1 MIIAAGSLLGGRYR
15 LDRQL
20 GKGAFAQVYLASD
33 ARLKRRVAVKLPESD
48 LIAQP
53 DLRLRFESAL
63 ERSAEIDHAN
73 ILGLYDYGDAEGA
86 LYLVTPYVE
95 GGTLAEKL
103 RQQGRLGLQATGD
116 YLAQAAAALDYAH
129 ERNLV
134 HGGLS
139 PRDLLL
145 RDNGKRLLI
154 ADFGLAQAFG
164 NANVGL
170 TAGQAQANVAYMA
183 PEQFQG
189 TAGRAADIYALG
201 CLLFEMLTG
210 AAPFA
215 GTPEQIKQAKETGTP
230 PSIIERSH
238 GQLPESLQ
246 IVIEIALAKRPEDRF
261 RSAGELAAAYQEAI
275 TAPVPTA
282 SGQVAP
288 RPPETAVTPVQVAQ
302 STVTAAPPPLA
313 SLATAPLQATGNAA
327 PPASGALSPA
337 QADAQVLAAQSWAW
351 KIAQSW
357 WVVFPFLTLSLLS
370 WAVFLYVGVRAR
382 RVRWLLWGAVYFVAL
397 VIVFTFTDT
406 SLAAWTI
413 LFAWF
418 GSIGHAAVIARPYL
432 RRLAGIQAFQ
442 NLRPWMF

>member
-33 ARLKRRVAVKLPESD
+33 VRLKRRVAVKLPEPD

-53 DLRLRFESAL
+53 DLRLRFEGAL
-63 ERSAEIDHAN
+63 ERSAEVDHAN
-73 ILGLYDYGDAEGA
+73 ILSIYDYGDAEGA
-86 LYLVTPYVE
+86 LYLIMPYVDS
-95 GGTLAEKL
+95 GTLAEKL

-134 HGGLS
+134 HGGLN
-139 PRDLLL
+139 PREMLL

-154 ADFGLAQAFG
+154 ADFGIAQAFG
-164 NANVGL
+164 SANIGL
-170 TAGQAQANVAYMA
+170 AAGQAQANVAYLA
-183 PEQFQG
+183 PEQSQG
-189 TAGRAADIYALG
+189 TAGRATDIYALG
-201 CLLFEMLTG
+201 CILFEMLTG
-210 AAPFA
+210 AAPFT
-215 GTPEQIKQAKETGTP
+215 GTPEQIKQSQETSAP

-238 GQLPESLQ
+238 GQLPEQLQ

-275 TAPVPTA
+275 AAPAPTA

-288 RPPETAVTPVQVAQ
+288 RPPETVVTPVQVAQ
-302 STVTAAPPPLA
+302 STVTATPPPLA
-313 SLATAPLQATGNAA
+313 SLATAPLQATGSAA
-327 PPASGALSPA
+327 SPAPGALSPA

-357 WVVFPFLTLSLLS
+357 WVVMPFLTLSLLS
-370 WAVFLYVGVRAR
+370 WAVFIYIGVRGR
-382 RVRWLLWGAVYFVAL
+382 RIRWLLWGLVYFIAV
-397 VIVFTFTDT
+397 VIIFTYTDT

-413 LFAWF
+413 LLSWF
-418 GSIGHAAVIARPYL
+418 GSIGHAGWVARPYL

-442 NLRPWMF
+442 NLRPWIF